1 MKDKFTLTKSMLE
14 KYIEDFIDD
23 EILDEKATK
32 TYTKYALVARNFKYA
47 MLETKNEEISK
58 KSLIDYKSKM
68 IEKYSTKTV
77 NNYIIIINKFIK
89 YIELNENDDYSK
101 KKLKKHVSDYCLKTI
116 KEQERTSI
124 EDVLEPADFKRML
137 RMSKKKGMIQ
147 DHMIMKVLA
156 YTGIRV
162 GELQY
167 FTLENI
173 EQAKQYI
180 TIYNKGKERDVP
192 LRSDLR
198 RELLKYAKS
207 QKIESGTLFPGKK
220 DPQKM
225 LTEKTIREHIKKICG
240 MCRGIDLDKAHPHAF
255 RHMFAIQ
262 WINEN
267 GNSSL
272 SELAKIMGHSD
283 VKTTAIYT
291 NTSQKEKKRKVEAIK
306 Y

>member
-1 MKDKFTLTKSMLE
+1 MLE
-14 KYIEDFIDD
+14 KYIDDFIDD

-32 TYTKYALVARNFKYA
+32 TYTKYALVARNFKDA

-180 TIYNKGKERDVP
+180 TIYNKGEW
-192 LRSDLR
+192 
-198 RELLKYAKS
+198 LKK
-207 QKIESGTLFPGKK
+207 G
-220 DPQKM
+220 
-225 LTEKTIREHIKKICG
+225 
-240 MCRGIDLDKAHPHAF
+240 
-255 RHMFAIQ
+255 
-262 WINEN
+262 
-267 GNSSL
+267 
-272 SELAKIMGHSD
+272 
-283 VKTTAIYT
+283 
-291 NTSQKEKKRKVEAIK
+291 
-306 Y
+306 